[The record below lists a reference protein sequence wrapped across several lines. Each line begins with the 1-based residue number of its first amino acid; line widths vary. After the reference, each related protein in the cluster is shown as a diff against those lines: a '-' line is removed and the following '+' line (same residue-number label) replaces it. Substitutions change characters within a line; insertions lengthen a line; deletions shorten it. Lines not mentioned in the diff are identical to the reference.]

1 MNLSTWSIRNPI
13 PTLLLFL
20 LFTGLG
26 FMSFKA
32 MKIQNF
38 PDIDLPTVSVSAAL
52 PGAAPSQLE
61 TEVARKIEASIA
73 TVTGVKHIYTRVQEG
88 MVTVTVEFKLE
99 KSLSDASDDVRDAV
113 GRVRADLP
121 ADLRD
126 PIITR
131 FDLAGVPILTY
142 SIASDRMDE
151 EALSWFVDNT
161 VTKAILAVPGVG
173 KVGRVGGATREIRV
187 EIDPSRLAALNVT
200 VAEISRQLK
209 RVQQE
214 SSGGRS
220 DLGGAEQAL
229 RTIAT
234 VQSAQELA
242 GLQIPLN
249 DGRRVR
255 LDQVAL
261 VKDTV
266 AERRSGAF
274 LDGKPVVGF
283 EITRSRGA
291 SEITVAEGVRKVLA
305 QLKNDHP
312 GIEITEAFNF
322 VEPVQESYVGSMT
335 LLFEGGLLAIIV
347 VFFFLRDWR
356 ATLVAAVA
364 LPLSVIPTFVGM
376 HWLGFSINVVTLLSL
391 ALVVGVLVDDAIVE
405 IENIVRHLGLG
416 KSPRDAAMEAVEEI
430 GLAVVATT
438 FTLIAVFLPTAF
450 MSGVAGR
457 FFVQFGWTAAIA
469 VFVSLVVARL
479 LTPMMAAY
487 LLRPIS
493 QEPKVGKVMSW
504 YLRLAAWCIRHRF
517 LTAIFAALFF
527 FGSLALIP
535 LLPTGFIP
543 PDDLAQTQ
551 VKLEL
556 PSGSTFEQTAER
568 AEQARVLLA
577 KNPDVRLIYT
587 AIGAGATGSD
597 PFAPGGAPEA
607 RKATLL
613 INLTPRDERDKSKQQ
628 IEAALRDAV
637 AAVPGVRSTVGFGG
651 AGEKLVLAFTGD
663 DGEILARAARAV
675 ERDLRT
681 IPGIGNIV
689 STASLTRPE
698 LIVRPDSARAADLGV
713 TAAAI
718 NDTLRIAT
726 AGDFDQG
733 LAKLNLAQRQVPIV
747 VRLSKSARQDI
758 SVIER
763 LAVPGR
769 AGNVMLTSVADIAF
783 DTGPSQIDRYDR
795 SRNIFVEVE
804 LNGRALGEVLAEAE
818 ELTAVNKLP
827 PGVKRAELGDVEGMK
842 ELFESFG
849 LAMLTG
855 VFCIYIVLVLLFKDF
870 VQPVTILAALPLS
883 IGGAFGALLIAGK
896 AMSMPSLI
904 GLIMLMGVATK
915 NSILLVEYAIV
926 ARRDL
931 GMSRTEA
938 LLDACGKRARP
949 IIMTTLAMG
958 GGMLPIALGWGV
970 DPSFRSPMAVAVIG
984 GLITSTLLSL
994 LVIPVVFTYVDDA
1007 VNLVNRAWR
1016 WVRPAHA

>member
-274 LDGKPVVGF
+274 LNGKPVVGF

-291 SEITVAEGVRKVLA
+291 SEITVAEGVRMVLA
-305 QLKNDHP
+305 QMKTDHP

-322 VEPVQESYVGSMT
+322 VEPVHESYVGSMT

-347 VFFFLRDWR
+347 VFFLLRDWR

-493 QEPKVGKVMSW
+493 QEPKVGKVMTW

-551 VKLEL
+551 VRLEL

-663 DGEILARAARAV
+663 DGEILALAARAV

-747 VRLSKSARQDI
+747 VRLSKTARQDI

-763 LAVPGR
+763 LAVPGK
-769 AGNVMLTSVADIAF
+769 AGNVLLTSVADIAF

-818 ELTAVNKLP
+818 ALTALKQLP

-994 LVIPVVFTYVDDA
+994 LLIPVVFTYVDDA

>member
-88 MVTVTVEFKLE
+88 LVTVTVEFKLE

-161 VTKAILAVPGVG
+161 VAKTILAVPGVG

-214 SSGGRS
+214 ASGGRS

-242 GLQIPLN
+242 SLQIPLN

-274 LDGKPVVGF
+274 LNGKPVVGF

-291 SEITVAEGVRKVLA
+291 SEITVADGVRRVLA
-305 QLKNDHP
+305 QMKADHP

-322 VEPVQESYVGSMT
+322 VEPVHESYVGSMT

-479 LTPMMAAY
+479 LTPMMAAH

-493 QEPKVGKVMSW
+493 KEPKVGKVMTW
-504 YLRLAAWCIRHRF
+504 YLGLAAWCIRHRF
-517 LTAIFAALFF
+517 ITAILAALFF

-551 VKLEL
+551 VKIEL

-587 AIGAGATGSD
+587 AIGGGATGSD

-613 INLTPRDERDKSKQQ
+613 INLTPRDERDQSKQQ

-637 AAVPGVRSTVGFGG
+637 AAVPGIRSTVGFGG

-663 DGEILARAARAV
+663 DGDILARAARAV
-675 ERDLRT
+675 ERDLRS

-698 LIVRPDSARAADLGV
+698 LIVRPDSGRAADLGV

-763 LAVPGR
+763 LAVPGK
-769 AGNVMLTSVADIAF
+769 AGNVMLASVADIAF

-818 ELTAVNKLP
+818 ELAAVKQLP